1 MDPAGWLI
9 AASVAIALVTGF
21 FLRTRAPA
29 WLVTELL
36 SLSGVG
42 IGAGGMLYQTGPS
55 IGEFAAAVVALAIL
69 VPLHVRLVLGPFGP
83 AARGKPW
90 AGSAPAERPAD
101 RPGL

>member
-9 AASVAIALVTGF
+9 AASVAIALVTAF

-29 WLVTELL
+29 WVVAELL
-36 SLSGVG
+36 ALAGVG
-42 IGAGGMLYQTGPS
+42 IGAGGMLYQPGPS

-69 VPLHVRLVLGPFGP
+69 VPLHARIVLGPFGP

-90 AGSAPAERPAD
+90 AASAPAMQP
-101 RPGL
+101 PGRSGP